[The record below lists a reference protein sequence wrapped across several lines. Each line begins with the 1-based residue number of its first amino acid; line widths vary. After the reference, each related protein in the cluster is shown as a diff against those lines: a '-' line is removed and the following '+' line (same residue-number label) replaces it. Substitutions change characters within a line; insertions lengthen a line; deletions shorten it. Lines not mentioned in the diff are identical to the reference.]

1 MIYRFAALS
10 SEKCITPLA
19 VANLRTTMFC
29 MTIDPTLPNGPAP
42 LSNTA
47 NEPQSHDLVSGELRF
62 RTELVDRS
70 AWIAPTAMVRGDVY
84 IGANSSVWFGSVIRG
99 DSAPIRIGEGSNVQD
114 LCCLHAD
121 PGYPC
126 VIGDRVTIGHGAIV
140 HGATVEDAALIGIGA
155 TILNGAI
162 IGSGSI
168 VGAGALVPE
177 GKHIPPGSLAVG
189 IPAKVIRAL
198 TPEDQQRIVHGSA
211 HYIELSRRYAD
222 QERQDEPKPAS

>member
-1 MIYRFAALS
+1 
-10 SEKCITPLA
+10 
-19 VANLRTTMFC
+19 
-29 MTIDPTLPNGPAP
+29 
-42 LSNTA
+42 
-47 NEPQSHDLVSGELRF
+47 
-62 RTELVDRS
+62 
-70 AWIAPTAMVRGDVY
+70 
-84 IGANSSVWFGSVIRG
+84 
-99 DSAPIRIGEGSNVQD
+99 
-114 LCCLHAD
+114 
-121 PGYPC
+121 
-126 VIGDRVTIGHGAIV
+126 V

-222 QERQDEPKPAS
+222 QERQDESKPAS